1 MTMIYRRE
9 IDSLGRI
16 VIPKKILQELGIDK
30 NTELEIHTEAD
41 LFIISKYKNFCCFCK
56 RTIPTL
62 KYKNKY
68 ICNRCFNEL
77 KKVEFT
83 NGKSKNNVK
92 LSKNLK
98 MDKKRKLFYNI
109 FKKENI

>member
-41 LFIISKYKNFCCFCK
+41 LFIISKYKNFCCFSK

-62 KYKNKY
+62 KYKNK
-68 ICNRCFNEL
+68 
-77 KKVEFT
+77 
-83 NGKSKNNVK
+83 
-92 LSKNLK
+92 
-98 MDKKRKLFYNI
+98 
-109 FKKENI
+109 